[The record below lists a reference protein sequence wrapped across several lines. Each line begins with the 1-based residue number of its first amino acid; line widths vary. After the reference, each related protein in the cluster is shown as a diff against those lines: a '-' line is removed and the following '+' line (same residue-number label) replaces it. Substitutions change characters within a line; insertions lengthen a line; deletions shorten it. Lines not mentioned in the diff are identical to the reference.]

1 MKRVIHMIFCG
12 VYCILAL
19 AGCLWDF
26 GLLPGSVAGA
36 PFVFYTSL
44 SNMAG
49 GLFML
54 AALIRNIRKG
64 EVGVWPRMKFVLM
77 LTLLVT
83 LIVYHWVLSAYTA
96 GIPYF
101 ITLVNGLYHLVL
113 PVMFAADWLLF
124 YRRGGVNVW
133 DPVVEAGLS
142 ALYGGYILVRGAIVR
157 YYRISNTVVYPY
169 FFLNPEHLGW
179 KNQILWMVGMTL
191 GHLILGYGLFVLDR
205 LLRKRKKKPGA

>member
-1 MKRVIHMIFCG
+1 MKRRIHMIFCG
-12 VYCILAL
+12 IYCILAL
-19 AGCLWDF
+19 VGCLWDF
-26 GLLPGSVAGA
+26 GLWPGSVAGA
-36 PFVFYTSL
+36 PLVFYTSL

-64 EVGVWPRMKFVLM
+64 EVGAWPRMKFVLM

-113 PVMFAADWLLF
+113 PIMFAADWLLF
-124 YRRGGVNVW
+124 YRRGGVKRW
-133 DPVVEAGLS
+133 DPVLEAGISL
-142 ALYGGYILVRGAIVR
+142 LYGAYILARAAFIKWKG
-157 YYRISNTVVYPY
+157 ISNTVVYPY
-169 FFLNPEHLGW
+169 FFLNPDYLGW
-179 KNQILWMVGMTL
+179 KNQILWMIWMTL
-191 GHLILGYGLFVLDR
+191 GHLVLAYGLYALDR
-205 LLRKRKKKPGA
+205 LFRKRK